1 MILKCSKSRK
11 QIVLSGNVSDLGDIF
26 LMTSRTMKAE
36 FSGRGVLRVE
46 QFTHYFGLEG
56 LLRGGV
62 H

>member
-46 QFTHYFGLEG
+46 
-56 LLRGGV
+56 
-62 H
+62 